1 MKRIVAIVR
10 DSKFEAIKEA
20 LVDLGCDGMT
30 VWEVKGRGKQLGI
43 KESYRGFEYCVDL
56 LPKTRIE
63 IVVKAEQ
70 VEDVVKAIVENGQ
83 TGSIGDGK
91 IFVSNVERVVRIRT
105 EEFDEEAI

>member
-1 MKRIVAIVR
+1 MKKIVAIVR
-10 DSKFEAIKEA
+10 DSRFESIKNA

-56 LPKTRIE
+56 LPKVRIE
-63 IVVKAEQ
+63 IVVKKEQ
-70 VEDVVKAIVENGQ
+70 VDDVVKTIVENGQ

-91 IFVSNVERVVRIRT
+91 IFISSIEKVIRIRT
-105 EEFDEEAI
+105 EELNDDAI